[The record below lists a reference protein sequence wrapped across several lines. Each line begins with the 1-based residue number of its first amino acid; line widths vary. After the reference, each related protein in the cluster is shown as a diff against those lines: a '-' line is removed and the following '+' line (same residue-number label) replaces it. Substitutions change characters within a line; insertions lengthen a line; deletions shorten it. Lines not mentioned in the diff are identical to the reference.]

1 MAKLNLE
8 AVLSLI
14 DKVSEPLKNITQS
27 SDKVTSAFKKQ
38 QDEMKKLNQTMS
50 NISSFKTMNENLR
63 KTKDELQNAQAHLH
77 RLSQEY
83 QNAERP
89 TKAMAKALEQARKA
103 VKDLEQTQQAQQL
116 KQQGIVKALKEAGVS
131 TKHLI
136 RDEKDLQKQI
146 SAGNTVLEQR
156 KQKLERLKNAQDK
169 YKQSQE
175 KIARLQEQSG
185 NLAMKAGIGAG
196 LLTAPII
203 SYANSE
209 EAAMTLKVSM
219 MDATGKVADEFTKI
233 NALADKL
240 GTTLPGS
247 GEEFNLMMAKL
258 VQQGISFKDILGGVG
273 EASGK
278 LAVVMKMPFEQSAE
292 FVAKMQDATKTKAED
307 MLQLMDVIQKSYYL
321 GVDSTNMLSGFS
333 KLADGMKTIRM
344 EGLAGSKAMAPLLV
358 MADQASMSG
367 ESAGN
372 AFSKIFKS
380 MMDTAKIQKA
390 LKGKGMQMNFTDGK
404 GEFGGLDNMFKQLEK
419 LKGLSTE
426 ARLPILSEMF
436 GNDSETIQALNLL
449 IDKGQAGY
457 KETIAKMEQ
466 QASLQQRVD
475 AQLGTLKN
483 IWDSAK
489 GAMGSVLGSLGETL
503 APQLKDLVKWIGN
516 VADKVNTW
524 IKANPVLAGTLMKIA
539 VVMVAILGA
548 LSAGALALTALI
560 GPLALLKV
568 SLATLAGG
576 GSIAIAILS
585 KIGGAFTWLLGI
597 VRTVAMFLMANPIGI
612 AVGLIATAV
621 YLIYRNWG
629 QIAPFFA
636 RLWSSIKAGAMSLWQ
651 MLKSGFA
658 SAIQAILAIL
668 SAFNP
673 VSAFMRA
680 FSAVKSYLA
689 GLGAEFAS
697 YGRNL
702 MQGLAN
708 GITQS
713 ASQALS
719 KALSVANSIKSTVKS
734 AFGIN
739 SPSKVFH
746 QYGVWNMQGLA
757 QGIDKMAHLPQN
769 SVMDASQNMLTAM
782 DSRHIKWQHGSALQ
796 PKMSNAGAS
805 TPTVQTFNIYA
816 SDGMNEQELAR
827 LVAMEV
833 AKINRMNEASQRR
846 SYGDYA

>member
-27 SDKVTSAFKKQ
+27 SDKATSALKKQ
-38 QDEMKKLNQTMS
+38 QDEVRKLNQSMS
-50 NISSFKTMNENLR
+50 NINSFKRMNDALKQTSN
-63 KTKDELQNAQAHLH
+63 ELQKAQAKAQQLA
-77 RLSQEY
+77 REY
-83 QNAERP
+83 AQTEKP
-89 TKAMAKALEQARKA
+89 TKAMAKALEKARQAVR
-103 VKDLEQTQQAQQL
+103 DLEQTEQSQIL
-116 KQQGIVKALKEAGVS
+116 KLQSLRKALNDVGIDTKKLVS
-131 TKHLI
+131 AEQELKNKIT
-136 RDEKDLQKQI
+136 
-146 SAGNTVLEQR
+146 AGNAVLEQR

-169 YKQSQE
+169 YQQSQE

-372 AFSKIFKS
+372 AFSKIFKA

-426 ARLPILSEMF
+426 ARLPILSDMF

-475 AQLGTLKN
+475 VQLGTLKN
-483 IWDSAK
+483 MWDSAK

-516 VADKVNTW
+516 VADKINTW
-524 IKANPVLAGTLMKIA
+524 IKANPQLAGTLMKIA

-548 LSAGALALTALI
+548 LSAGALAITAFI

-576 GSIAIAILS
+576 GSIAIAVLS

-629 QIAPFFA
+629 TLAPFFA
-636 RLWSSIKAGAMSLWQ
+636 RLWNSIKSGAMSLWQ
-651 MLKSGFA
+651 TLKSGFA
-658 SAIQAILAIL
+658 SAIQAIIAII

-673 VSAFMRA
+673 VAIFIRI
-680 FSAVKSYLA
+680 FNAVKAYLA
-689 GLGAEFAS
+689 GLAGEFAS
-697 YGRNL
+697 IGRNI
-702 MQGLAN
+702 MSSLAN
-708 GITQS
+708 GMSQS
-713 ASQALS
+713 AGEAVAKAQAVAS
-719 KALSVANSIKSTVKS
+719 SVVSRVKGIFS
-734 AFGIN
+734 IN
-739 SPSKVFH
+739 SPSKVFR
-746 QYGVWNMQGLA
+746 QIGVWNMQGLA

-796 PKMSNAGAS
+796 PKMANAGTS

-816 SDGMNEQELAR
+816 SEGMNEQELAR

-833 AKINRMNEASQRR
+833 AKINRMNDANQRR